1 MKKRERAPVAAWGS
15 GPQIIAPPSHKEIL
29 RLKEK
34 LLDKLIAEIVDKAEL
49 EKGKREGVE
58 GKLALTTKEWR
69 EIAEKTHAE
78 LEKRGWFDTGAG
90 IR

>member
-1 MKKRERAPVAAWGS
+1 MKITSGY
-15 GPQIIAPPSHKEIL
+15 GPQIITPPSHKEIL

-34 LLDKLIAEIVDKAEL
+34 LLDKLIAEIVAKAEL

-58 GKLALTTKEWR
+58 GPLALSKAEWR

-78 LEKRGWFDTGAG
+78 LEARGWFDSGAG